1 MTGGTSFCA
10 SAETSAQPGNRPSPG
25 ETGMTLI
32 EMLIVLAIIA
42 VAAGAVTFGI
52 GAASRTP
59 NVETEARRLA
69 GRIQAASDDAM
80 LGDRIVA
87 LTIRDDGYAFSTLEG
102 AAWKERTDDALAFHR
117 VPGGM
122 AIELDTAPP
131 IVLNGSTM
139 GKPVTAIVTSGDQR
153 WRIVYDGLIAVAL
166 PDNAAPAT

>member
-1 MTGGTSFCA
+1 MTGGVTTGECA
-10 SAETSAQPGNRPSPG
+10 MPRAG
-25 ETGMTLI
+25 EAGMTLI

-42 VAAGAVTFGI
+42 VAAGAVTLGI

-80 LGDRIVA
+80 LGDRIIA
-87 LTIRDDGYAFSTLEG
+87 LTIRDDGYAFSMMEADG
-102 AAWKERTDDALAFHR
+102 SWRERTDDALAFHQ

-131 IVLNGSTM
+131 IVLNGSGM
-139 GKPVTAIVTSGDQR
+139 GKPVTATVESGDQR

-166 PDNAAPAT
+166 PAEQVPAL